1 MDYEKRIKKKIIKNF
16 IEKHGYAPSDE
27 KIKEEYFKQEKRYR
41 NIDQVGFYG
50 LDSEKYSFQ
59 ENSSRSKENLNREKL
74 YEDFN
79 YQRWCA
85 KEIRESSNI
94 FLNSYIS
101 VLEKTLNRLSSQELR
116 VNNLLAMKGKLD
128 LFYHGIF
135 ENFESHRNIIF
146 NESKNVIAEKG
157 YVSIAGVD
165 RGIIDIKNKRF
176 TVRFSNSGRS
186 KQEAVMKSAVNLN
199 YHNGKSFLGVV
210 DSSSFSDTVKCFL
223 TLDLEEEKYVGSV
236 KLFCNSLN
244 GNGITHYKLHY
255 SVDGSNFSEVNSF
268 YKSLDEG
275 ENFTQIG
282 IQGVKKIKIEIKK
295 TRADVYSKEENLYYF
310 GLDTVELNKAKFSKN
325 ETGELILGPYYLKD
339 SKGEPVNFSIA
350 TISDS
355 TCCIVPEKTSVSFF
369 LSKDKNEWK
378 FIENKKDS
386 NSYVRFGR
394 LEYTDLNKA
403 EEAEDYFNL
412 LNKNYDFIKNG
423 NERIFNLELNALEFK
438 NLSKDLI
445 IVERCDSNSD
455 LKNGCWEEESG
466 EYRCE
471 FYVDEIEGRVFDFGN
486 TYCEIDGRVRSGKI
500 HLEKGYHKIKS
511 SGRDWK
517 NVKNLHSNLSSL
529 KKEDTLYPYNH
540 KLIIEGYNYPL
551 TFSGEKKYFGA
562 SRVFKSKLAYMNQAK
577 FEELGKEENFTII
590 EVEGRM
596 FLKTKVKQNSMEW
609 MKEKNN
615 VIIYKSE
622 NNTNELY
629 IKAVLETKQP
639 NVAPHINSISV
650 KVI

>member
-1 MDYEKRIKKKIIKNF
+1 MDYEKRIKKKIIKSF
-16 IEKHGYAPSDE
+16 IEEHGYAPSEE
-27 KIKEEYFKQEKRYR
+27 KIKEEYFKQEKRYK

-59 ENSSRSKENLNREKL
+59 EKSSRTKENSNRERL

-146 NESKNVIAEKG
+146 NESKNIIAEKG
-157 YVSIAGVD
+157 YVTIAGVN

-186 KQEAVMKSAVNLN
+186 KQEAVMKSAANLN

-223 TLDLEEEKYVGSV
+223 TLDLEEEIYVGSV
-236 KLFCNSLN
+236 KLFCNCLN

-255 SVDGSNFSEVNSF
+255 SIDGSNFSEVNSF

-282 IQGVKKIKIEIKK
+282 IEGVRKIKIEIKK
-295 TRADVYSKEENLYYF
+295 TRADVYNKEENLYYF

-325 ETGELILGPYYLKD
+325 EKAEIVLGPYYLKN

-369 LSKDKNEWK
+369 LSKDKTDWK

-394 LEYTDLNKA
+394 LEYSDFKKA
-403 EEAEDYFNL
+403 EEEEDYFKLVN
-412 LNKNYDFIKNG
+412 NNYDFIKNG
-423 NERIFNLELNALEFK
+423 NEKIFNLELNSLEFE

-445 IVERCDSNSD
+445 IVERCDSSSD

-471 FYVDEIEGRVFDFGN
+471 FYVEEIEGRVFDFGN

-517 NVKNLHSNLSSL
+517 NVRNFHSDLSSL

-562 SRVFKSKLAYMNQAK
+562 SRIFKSKLTYMNQAK
-577 FEELGKEENFTII
+577 FEELGSEENFTII
-590 EVEGRM
+590 EVEGKM
-596 FLKTKVKQNSMEW
+596 YLKTKVKQNSMEW

-629 IKAVLETKQP
+629 IKAVLETKQL